1 MTSRSRRA
9 SQPVTTISSSW
20 NAGTSITGRSYIT
33 SPMGSVGREIGR
45 WRVSSDYAPH
55 KVTSQQNN
63 EQRTCDTEKSS
74 RRSGRLGQSVIA
86 GVIAVSAIA
95 VSAVDV
101 AYGV

>member
-1 MTSRSRRA
+1 MIAVDFFTVDTVWLQRLYVSTAVIVSA
-9 SQPVTTISSSW
+9 DCCATT
-20 NAGTSITGRSYIT
+20 
-33 SPMGSVGREIGR
+33 R

-55 KVTSQQNN
+55 KVTSQQEN

-86 GVIAVSAIA
+86 GVIAVSA
-95 VSAVDV
+95 VDV